1 MNALTLSTCLIGMGL
16 FAGAAA
22 YAADQPAPTDGQ
34 GGHSG
39 FKEACGADLDKF
51 CSAAKLRDE
60 RHTCIDAN
68 KDKFSDSCR
77 TFMAAHPRPNKDSS
91 APAKP

>member
-1 MNALTLSTCLIGMGL
+1 MNVLKLAACLVGIGL
-16 FAGAAA
+16 FAGVAAH
-22 YAADQPAPTDGQ
+22 AADQQAPSNGQ

-39 FKEACGADLDKF
+39 FKDACGADLDKF

-68 KDKFSDSCR
+68 KDKFSDSCK
-77 TFMAAHPRPNKDSS
+77 TFMAAHPRPNNSS
-91 APAKP
+91 TPPKP